1 MGEEDSYEMMYQKNH
16 DINKFYQIKFYN
28 PENEDLSFL
37 HIVLKHADVPG
48 WKIGYVDNITPDD
61 DKVLL
66 PNEICNF
73 DVNDQNVWRAF
84 FTQTAAPAYKCVFE
98 FDTEKFIN

>member
-48 WKIGYVDNITPDD
+48 WKIGYVDNITLDD

-73 DVNDQNVWRAF
+73 DVDDQNVYAF
-84 FTQTAAPAYKCVFE
+84 SPKLLLLHINVFLNLIP
-98 FDTEKFIN
+98 KIY